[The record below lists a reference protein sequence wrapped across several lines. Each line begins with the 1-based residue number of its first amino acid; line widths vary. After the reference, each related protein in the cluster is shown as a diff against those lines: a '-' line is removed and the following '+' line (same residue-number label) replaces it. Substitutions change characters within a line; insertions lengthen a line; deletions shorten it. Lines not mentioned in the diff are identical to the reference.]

1 MSTEQVITY
10 RKPEF
15 IEKAQ
20 ADLIA
25 AIEDFIVKQ
34 ADKGLPERDIVG
46 LSETQK
52 DAIEQL
58 KQGIGR
64 FDPNLTAA
72 LDAIAK
78 GTTVAGEKRPDF
90 TTRGQELVEDAIKT
104 RFDPSK
110 DIDPFMDQYDN
121 L

>member
-1 MSTEQVITY
+1 MSTEQVVTY
-10 RKPEF
+10 RKPPF

-34 ADKGLPERDIVG
+34 ANVGLPERQIVG

-58 KQGIGR
+58 KKGIGR

-72 LDAIAK
+72 LDAIEK
-78 GTTVAGEKRPDF
+78 GTAVAG
-90 TTRGQELVEDAIKT
+90 G
-104 RFDPSK
+104 S
-110 DIDPFMDQYDN
+110 
-121 L
+121 